1 MTKKLFHDSRHLH
14 ECAEETRTV
23 AVQILDPYSRRTMLD
38 IAESYENLARRGHGM
53 GATLPLSEY
62 DEEPALMEAM
72 RAAFKRACAVL

>member
-1 MTKKLFHDSRHLH
+1 
-14 ECAEETRTV
+14 
-23 AVQILDPYSRRTMLD
+23 MLD

-72 RAAFKRACAVL
+72 RAAFKRACDVL

>member
-14 ECAEETRTV
+14 ESAEETRRV

-38 IAESYENLARRGHGM
+38 IAESYENLARRGHDM

-62 DEEPALMEAM
+62 DEEPALTEAM
-72 RAAFKRACAVL
+72 RAAFKRACDVL